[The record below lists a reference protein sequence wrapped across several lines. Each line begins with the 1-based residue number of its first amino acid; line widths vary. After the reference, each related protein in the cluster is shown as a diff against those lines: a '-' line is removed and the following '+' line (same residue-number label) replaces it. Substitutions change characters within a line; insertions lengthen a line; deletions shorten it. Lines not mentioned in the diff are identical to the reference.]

1 MNYMYRRDAR
11 KRRTN
16 LTINEDL
23 VRVAKDLG
31 LNLSGIAEEALAA
44 AVREHAS
51 KRWIEENAEAIR
63 AHNEHVAKH
72 GVFSDGIR
80 RF

>member
-1 MNYMYRRDAR
+1 MNHIYSRDAP

-23 VRVAKDLG
+23 VRAAKEMG
-31 LNLSGIAEEALAA
+31 LNLSEIAEEALTA
-44 AVREHAS
+44 AVRERAR
-51 KRWIEENAEAIR
+51 KQWEKENAEALEVHR
-63 AHNEHVAKH
+63 HRVEAHGTFGDLV
-72 GVFSDGIR
+72 R